1 MTDARF
7 FPNVGPFSL
16 RKLQEITECEVAIA
30 NGDGTHSA
38 VDHATLEQQIVDV
51 APLDRAS
58 SEHLSFLDNAK
69 YIEVFRQSRAGFCLL
84 RPKQAEAAPKGMVL
98 LLTAD
103 PYRCY
108 ALIAQAFYPRKLSD
122 GQISPHAVIHPTATI
137 GENAHIDPGAVIG
150 AQAVIGKDCIIG
162 ANTVIGDAVQIGDS
176 VQIGANSTL
185 SHCLIGHRVIIHRG
199 VHIGQ
204 DGFGFALGRGGHVKV
219 PQLGR
224 VVIEDDVEIGSG
236 TCIDRGTGPDTL
248 IGSGTKIDNL
258 VQIGHNVQ
266 IGKHAVIVA
275 QVGIAGSTRIGDGAV
290 LAGQVGVAGHLKIG
304 AGARIAAQSGLMTDV
319 PTGASYGGSPAIPVS
334 EWHRQS
340 VVLARLA
347 KRKGESAS

>member
-1 MTDARF
+1 MTDPRF
-7 FPNVGPFSL
+7 FPNFGPFTL
-16 RKLQEITECEVAIA
+16 RSMQVLTGCEVVVA
-30 NGDGTHSA
+30 DGKGGHTPVSDERLNA
-38 VDHATLEQQIVDV
+38 SIKDV
-51 APLDRAS
+51 APLDRAGPDNI
-58 SEHLSFLDNAK
+58 SFLDNAK
-69 YIEVFRQSRAGFCLL
+69 YVDSFQQSKAGYCLL
-84 RPKQAEAAPKGMVL
+84 RPKQAEFAPEGMVM
-98 LLTAD
+98 LLTQD

-108 ALIAQAFYPRKLSD
+108 ALVAQEFYPRKVSEGL
-122 GQISPHAVIHPTATI
+122 ISPHAIIDSSAEI
-137 GENAHIDPGAVIG
+137 GNGVHIDPGAVIG
-150 AQAVIGKDCIIG
+150 RDVKIGDNCIIG
-162 ANTVIGDAVQIGDS
+162 ANTVIADGVQLGDG
-176 VQIGANSTL
+176 VQIGANCTL
-185 SHCLIGHRVIIHRG
+185 SHCIINNRVIIHRG

-204 DGFGFALGRGGHVKV
+204 DGFGFALGRGGHIKV

-248 IGSGTKIDNL
+248 IGTGTKIDNL

-304 AGARIAAQSGLMTDV
+304 AGARIAAQSGLMNDV
-319 PTGASYGGSPAIPVS
+319 PPGAAYGGSPAMPVTD
-334 EWHRQS
+334 WHRQS

-347 KRKGESAS
+347 KRKGASAT